1 MCVDLC
7 YRTLGDPSINPTLA
21 RAKCYHTMDAFV
33 KLVVVLV
40 RFIGDSTNQV
50 TKVNLLNKVLVT
62 VTQVL
67 LQDQENK
74 GVDFHQLPYHRFFV
88 MLLSDLTSPDPVF
101 EAISFHIVQAFW

>member
-67 LQDQENK
+67 LQDQ
-74 GVDFHQLPYHRFFV
+74 V
-88 MLLSDLTSPDPVF
+88 LLSFVVLLCVATRALSWDHPDLAVSVT
-101 EAISFHIVQAFW
+101 E

>member
-1 MCVDLC
+1 
-7 YRTLGDPSINPTLA
+7 
-21 RAKCYHTMDAFV
+21 MDAFV

-67 LQDQENK
+67 LQDQ
-74 GVDFHQLPYHRFFV
+74 V
-88 MLLSDLTSPDPVF
+88 LLSFVVLLCVAAAVTFCRRTKVWTSTSYLTIASL
-101 EAISFHIVQAFW
+101 